1 MDIALSHPL
10 PRRDGLNKPYIN
22 YYLHITTMKV
32 GINTDPMIQSNK
44 NWTKIAYAT
53 ARELEN
59 ERTNETNEMTR
70 VTAPVNSKQPY

>member
-1 MDIALSHPL
+1 MNTALSHPL

-44 NWTKIAYAT
+44 IEQKMHM
-53 ARELEN
+53 RP
-59 ERTNETNEMTR
+59 R
-70 VTAPVNSKQPY
+70 VN